1 MGSSFINNLTRP
13 KGRKGRCLILCVN
26 CPMSWGRTTIEMCV
40 RCDKFVSITKV
51 ENNPIVAC
59 CPTGKGQGCVVVFDE
74 DEENNPNGG

>member
-1 MGSSFINNLTRP
+1 
-13 KGRKGRCLILCVN
+13 
-26 CPMSWGRTTIEMCV
+26 MSWGRTTIEMCV